1 MPNIKPC
8 LVETEWLHSHLDA
21 PDIVIVDAS
30 WHLPTENRDPKAE
43 YDEEHIPGALFFD
56 IDDISDTESPL
67 PHMLPSPEKFASRM
81 RKLGIGDGSRVVV
94 YDAAGLFSAAR
105 AWWMLRAMGHDDVVV
120 LNGGLPKWKSE
131 GRPLEDGRPRTRQ
144 PKHFTARLQ
153 TMMVRD
159 RSDVRSASDS
169 GATQIV
175 DARSEARFR
184 GEAPEPREGLRAGRI
199 PGSLNLP
206 YTRLLNPDGT
216 MRPATDI
223 RSAFTEAGV
232 DPDRPVITTCGSGVT
247 AAILSL
253 GLAMI
258 GRPDT
263 GLYDGSWTD
272 WGSDPDLPI
281 ATGSES

>member
-131 GRPLEDGRPRTRQ
+131 GRPLEDGPPRARQ

-159 RSDVRSASDS
+159 RSDVHSASGT

-184 GEAPEPREGLRAGRI
+184 GEAPEPREGLRAGHI

-206 YTRLLNPDGT
+206 YTRLLNADGT
-216 MRPATDI
+216 MRPAADI
-223 RSAFTEAGV
+223 RTAFTEAGV
-232 DPDRPVITTCGSGVT
+232 DPDRPVITSCGSGVT

-272 WGSDPDLPI
+272 WGSDPELPI
-281 ATGSES
+281 ETGSGS